1 MLGFKKYGYIVLDVL
16 DNIDEEM
23 VDVDEHMH

>member
-1 MLGFKKYGYIVLDVL
+1 VIKKLKQ

-23 VDVDEHMH
+23 VTNIYGK